1 MNSQADPDLR
11 ITNGPIADT
20 LVVYA
25 KTSPEK
31 GSKGITAFIVEKG
44 MPGFRTGTKLDKVGM
59 RGSDTAELI
68 FEGCEIP
75 EGLCAVR
82 VLEPR

>member
-1 MNSQADPDLR
+1 V
-11 ITNGPIADT
+11 ADT

-44 MPGFRTGTKLDKVGM
+44 MKGFRTGTKLDKVGM

-75 EGLCAVR
+75 EGPHPCTSQDLTT
-82 VLEPR
+82 